1 LLGILKRAW
10 IPLVIVAVAAVGG
23 FVAYR
28 LQGVFG
34 SHRVAE
40 VGPVEQIVP
49 INVKRV
55 VYEVTGP
62 PGTAGVVN
70 YLDENAQP
78 QRANFTTLPWSYT
91 VTTTMPGMF
100 ANVVAQGDSNMLGC
114 RILVNGVVRD
124 QQSVARFDAQ
134 VFCLDKA
141 A

>member
-1 LLGILKRAW
+1 MLGILKRAW

-62 PGTAGVVN
+62 
-70 YLDENAQP
+70 
-78 QRANFTTLPWSYT
+78 RARRVWSITWTRTLSL
-91 VTTTMPGMF
+91 
-100 ANVVAQGDSNMLGC
+100 S
-114 RILVNGVVRD
+114 
-124 QQSVARFDAQ
+124 AQ
-134 VFCLDKA
+134 VSPPCRGHTP
-141 A
+141 